1 MFQISSVP
9 FLDAAIL
16 KQFRKLVNQVF
27 CGLAVSQIYLKP
39 FLLRFHKSKCRKSK
53 KTLCS
58 FNVPQLFY
66 AIVFLYKFN
75 LVLHACISNLGCKRQ
90 EGEQAYRENAKC
102 LLQKNDLYLFFS

>member
-39 FLLRFHKSKCRKSK
+39 FLLRFQSAEKVRK
-53 KTLCS
+53 LCALLMYHNY
-58 FNVPQLFY
+58 FML
-66 AIVFLYKFN
+66 LYFFTN
-75 LVLHACISNLGCKRQ
+75 LI
-90 EGEQAYRENAKC
+90 
-102 LLQKNDLYLFFS
+102 